1 MCVCVAYAVSK
12 PSVDISP
19 ICIILIK
26 AGGYHLT
33 LPAAHCCTVK
43 NTARVFWEQQVFA
56 MWSCALRKAPMLQQC
71 TAVTAAGLLYL
82 YRKIQQIVVCM
93 WTKYNS
99 VHRMKTE

>member
-1 MCVCVAYAVSK
+1 MCVCVCVCVAYAVSK

-43 NTARVFWEQQVFA
+43 NTARVFWEG
-56 MWSCALRKAPMLQQC
+56 SRCLLC
-71 TAVTAAGLLYL
+71 GAV
-82 YRKIQQIVVCM
+82 
-93 WTKYNS
+93 
-99 VHRMKTE
+99 H